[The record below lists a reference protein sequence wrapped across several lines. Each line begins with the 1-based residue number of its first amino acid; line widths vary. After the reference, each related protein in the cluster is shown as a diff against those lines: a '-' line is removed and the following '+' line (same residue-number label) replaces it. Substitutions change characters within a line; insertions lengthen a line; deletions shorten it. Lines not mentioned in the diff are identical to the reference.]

1 MNNNDDNRFQFI
13 DLEDVLENEVKEK
26 IQIVPSPEE
35 TIVTDLKNENTDGI
49 YDDKI
54 SKEIIDVPKKIYFS
68 FEKRIIVAIVFI
80 LVLFVGAC
88 ILSLKVINHTSLEK
102 TTYGEEGTVT
112 YQVCMKDSVCLDENN
127 TYDAKDVD
135 VIKLIFN
142 YDIISNKRIRLN
154 ESYYINVILRSYDS
168 TKTSLLYEDENE
180 LIEKVRWSE
189 NESAGFSKIVA
200 IDYDKY
206 NSLID
211 KYVSGDSINEMEVAL
226 YIDDSSESRKV
237 SSAIIPLSV
246 DSFVVSKNDL
256 SNSNREIE
264 VRVNVWDS
272 YSIVYA
278 IVSSL
283 LIIISLILIYKTT
296 RLVLRVATNKNIYQ
310 NTVDNIL
317 KKYDNIIVVARDG
330 YESVYEKNII
340 KLNSFDELLD
350 VKDSVNK
357 PIVFSK
363 INDVKCE
370 FIVETDD
377 NLYKYV
383 IKEADFINE
392 K

>member
-13 DLEDVLENEVKEK
+13 DLDDVLENDVKEK
-26 IQIVPSPEE
+26 IQIIPSPEQ
-35 TIVTDLKNENTDGI
+35 TSVTEHSDEDNYTDSNEEI
-49 YDDKI
+49 PQEKI
-54 SKEIIDVPKKIYFS
+54 NVSKKIYFS
-68 FEKRIIVAIVFI
+68 FEKRIIVAVVLI
-80 LVLFVGAC
+80 LCLFVGAC
-88 ILSLKVINHTSLEK
+88 ILALKVINHTSLVK
-102 TTYGEEGTVT
+102 TSYNEEGNVT

-127 TYDAKDVD
+127 TYDAKNVS
-135 VIKLIFN
+135 VIKLVFN
-142 YDIISNKRIRLN
+142 YDIISNRKVKLN
-154 ESYYINVILRSYDS
+154 ESYYVTVTLRSYDS
-168 TKTSLLYEDENE
+168 TRTNLLYEEENE
-180 LIEKVRWSE
+180 LIERIKWSDK
-189 NESAGFSKIVA
+189 ESNGFSKIVT

-211 KYVSGDSINEMEVAL
+211 KYVSGESIDEMEVAL
-226 YIDDSSESRKV
+226 YIDDSNKSRKV

-246 DSFVVSKNDL
+246 DSFEISKNTL
-256 SNSNREIE
+256 SNSNREME
-264 VRVNVWDS
+264 VLVNVWDS

-278 IVSSL
+278 ISSSIL
-283 LIIISLILIYKTT
+283 VIISLILIYRTT

-317 KKYDNIIVVARDG
+317 KEYDSIIVVARDG
-330 YESVYEKNII
+330 YESLGDKNII
-340 KLNSFDELLD
+340 KLNSFNELLD
-350 VKDSVNK
+350 IKDDLNK

-370 FIVETDD
+370 FIVENDD